1 MLHVDKLSHQILKQV
16 SFSIEQNQNLTI
28 LGSNGSGKTTL
39 AKAICHLIHNDSIT
53 IEGQNVAHLT
63 AKQRAQYLNFIPA
76 KLSIYDEYLTVWDY
90 LNLNII
96 QEVQSDHTQTVLEL
110 LKITHLK
117 NSRCHKLSSGES
129 ALLLIAGAMVHQA
142 LYTILDEPTANLD
155 QAKKVTVYQLLKN
168 SPCFQNKIIITHDL
182 NLAYKLGY
190 NILFLEEG
198 VVHYHGAC
206 EPFFEQHHLESC
218 FGNSIKNIDGNF
230 VVNYDETL

>member
-1 MLHVDKLSHQILKQV
+1 MLHVDNLSYQILKHV
-16 SFSIEQNQNLTI
+16 SFNLAHNQNLTI

-39 AKAICHLIHNDSIT
+39 AKAICHLIHNDSVR
-53 IEGQNVAHLT
+53 IEGQNVAHLS
-63 AKQRAQYLNFIPA
+63 AKQRAKYLNFIPA
-76 KLSIYDEYLTVWDY
+76 KLSIYDEYLTVLDY
-90 LNLNII
+90 LKLNIL
-96 QEVQSDHTQTVLEL
+96 QDEQADHLDTVLDL

-129 ALLLIAGAMVHQA
+129 ALLLIAGAMIHQA

-168 SPCFQNKIIITHDL
+168 SAHFRNKIIITHDL

-190 NILFLEEG
+190 TILFLEAGE
-198 VVHYHGAC
+198 VHYHGAC
-206 EPFFEQHHLESC
+206 EPFFEQKHLESC

-230 VVNYDETL
+230 VVNYDEAL

>member
-1 MLHVDKLSHQILKQV
+1 MLHVDNLSYQILKEI
-16 SFSIEQNQNLTI
+16 SFSLEENKNLTI

-39 AKAICHLIHNDSIT
+39 AKVICHLIHTNSVSV
-53 IEGQNVAHLT
+53 EGQNVAHLT
-63 AKQRAQYLNFIPA
+63 AKQRADYLNYIPA

-90 LNLNII
+90 LKLNILI
-96 QEVQSDHTQTVLEL
+96 EEQTNHLDAILDL
-110 LKITHLK
+110 LNITHLK

-129 ALLLIAGAMVHQA
+129 ALLLIAGAMIHQA

-168 SPCFQNKIIITHDL
+168 SPYFQNKIIITHDL

-198 VVHYHGAC
+198 EVHYHGAC
-206 EPFFEQHHLESC
+206 EPFFEQNHLENC
-218 FGNSIKNIDGNF
+218 FGNSIKNLDGNF
-230 VVNYDETL
+230 VVNYDEIL

>member
-1 MLHVDKLSHQILKQV
+1 MLHVDNLSCQILKGI
-16 SFSIEQNQNLTI
+16 SFSLEKNNNLTI

-39 AKAICHLIHNDSIT
+39 AKAICHLIYNDSVK
-53 IEGQNVAHLT
+53 IEGKNVAHLS

-76 KLSIYDEYLTVWDY
+76 KLSIYDEYFTVWDY
-90 LNLNII
+90 LKLNIYKEE
-96 QEVQSDHTQTVLEL
+96 QANHLDTVLKL
-110 LKITHLK
+110 LKIAHLK

-129 ALLLIAGAMVHQA
+129 ALLLTGGAMIHQA

-168 SPCFQNKIIITHDL
+168 SLYFRNKIIITHDL

-198 VVHYHGAC
+198 EVHYHGAC
-206 EPFFEQHHLESC
+206 EPFFEQNHLECC
-218 FGNSIKNIDGNF
+218 FGNSIKNVDGNF